1 MKKTFLI
8 VLLII
13 GVCFG
18 NENLDLNSSLSQDLL
33 ISKSSLEDKKIK
45 LGSDLNNSSDIN
57 FTKNLEYNDY
67 STKDIEKKDFSLFSL
82 YNNADFVVKSVIYIL
97 LFFSII
103 TWMIFIAKALQL
115 NRYSKIL
122 NKDIK
127 NLNNVKFLSDSLVFE
142 KNSFADIFAKEILDE
157 IKKSKNSSNVE
168 SRIQTR
174 LEIEI
179 SNIYTN
185 SKNFV
190 SVLASVGS
198 SAPFIGLFGTVWGIM
213 NSFIGIATSNNAGL
227 DVVAPGIAEALF
239 ATAFGLVAAIPAV
252 LFYNYILRKSAKFL
266 NSLSEVSTLLF
277 IITDRTLH
285 GEKL

>member
-57 FTKNLEYNDY
+57 FTKDLEYNDY